1 MPPETDD
8 DVIITI
14 PDDTVAIDG
23 VKPDATVD
31 KKDDPPKRERGAGGQ
46 FVGKAKVEPDR
57 IAALERDVAEK
68 QRLADEAQAR
78 AERFAEQARLAHEAR
93 AKSDETAL
101 VRERQAMGAHWE
113 KLHSDKSQIETGI
126 AAAQERERSAVD
138 RYTAAR
144 EAGDV
149 RAEAEALK
157 MLSESQSTIAQLEQG
172 KIAIDGRISD
182 TQRLFEEHTRA
193 RQKADEDAQRERQER
208 ERQPPKQETPPSP
221 DEWIDKQA
229 KAVLGTAG
237 ADWLKGHKEFVT
249 DPKMNRKFLRF
260 ADDYADDHGK
270 DALKSREFL
279 EALNGKFFPDNDDGE
294 AEQEEREPEPVREE
308 RPKAKAAA
316 PVQRRDQFFSSRN
329 MNASQVKLP
338 PKLAAFVKNAGLDP
352 TKYALQA
359 VADIKAGNLPKNYLD
374 PDYDHG
380 F

>member
-1 MPPETDD
+1 MLPELDD
-8 DVIITI
+8 DVIVAI

-23 VKPDATVD
+23 VKPDATVE
-31 KKDDPPKRERGAGGQ
+31 KKDDPPKRERSAGGQ

-78 AERFAEQARLAHEAR
+78 AEQFAEQARLAHEAR
-93 AKSDETAL
+93 IKADETAL

-126 AAAQERERSAVD
+126 AAAQERERSAVE

-144 EAGDV
+144 EAGDIK
-149 RAEAEALK
+149 AEAEALK

-172 KIAIDGRISD
+172 KIAIDGRISE
-182 TQRLFEEHTRA
+182 TQRLFEEHARA
-193 RQKADEDAQRERQER
+193 RQKAEEDTQRERQER
-208 ERQPPKQETPPSP
+208 ERQPPRQEAPPSP

-237 ADWLKGHKEFVT
+237 ADWLKAHKEFAA

-260 ADDYADDHGK
+260 ADDYADDHGR

-279 EALNGKFFPDNDDGE
+279 AALNEKFFPDQDEEVD
-294 AEQEEREPEPVREE
+294 QEEREPEPVREE
-308 RPKAKAAA
+308 RPRTKAAA

-329 MNASQVKLP
+329 MNASQVRLP
-338 PKLAAFVKNAGLDP
+338 PKLAAFVKGAGLDP
-352 TKYALQA
+352 TQFALEA
-359 VADIKAGNLPKNYLD
+359 VQEIKAGKLPKNYLD

-380 F
+380 I